1 MFWLWPSLKDA
12 CQRPGYIC
20 GKFLEIFILEN
31 VLNMPLYLNDSLAGY
46 SILET
51 KILFFF
57 SFKLSDNFFYP
68 SLVQDSLHPHYS
80 ASEHIFD
87 GLKEFWAMMLW
98 RNSTRQKNPWAICT
112 LYFYITLFARLKIL
126 IAFTLFLCV
135 NKYEMAKL
143 LNFKCNN
150 IHFLECRF
158 CMKWPN
164 LWFRNVLVQAH
175 IYSGHILVELD
186 QVNCLILLF
195 FNFISFWIPSFLSY
209 SIFPMP

>member
-57 SFKLSDNFFYP
+57 SFKLSDNFFLSLSGPGLAP
-68 SLVQDSLHPHYS
+68 SSLLSIRAHFRWAERVLSHDALEEFYKTEKSMGNMYTLLLYYS
-80 ASEHIFD
+80 ICKAQNT
-87 GLKEFWAMMLW
+87 
-98 RNSTRQKNPWAICT
+98 NSI
-112 LYFYITLFARLKIL
+112 YSFF
-126 IAFTLFLCV
+126 CV

-150 IHFLECRF
+150 IHFLECKF